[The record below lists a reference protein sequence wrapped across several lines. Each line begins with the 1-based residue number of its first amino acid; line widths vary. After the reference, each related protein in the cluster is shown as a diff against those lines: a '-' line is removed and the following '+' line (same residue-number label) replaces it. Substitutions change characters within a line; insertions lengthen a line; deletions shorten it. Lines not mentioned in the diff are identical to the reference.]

1 MANFITLVTP
11 EKPSLTVS
19 SIGTLF
25 ARHYGLHMVSC
36 QKLNSYEDLNFRI
49 EVESNGDN
57 SKETCGH
64 GYIFKV
70 LNKRNSQN
78 TKYIEAQLE
87 MMSRVYEIGILT
99 PRAVP
104 TLTGHL
110 YLTVNLPDEGCENSD
125 ITDTDSPYVVRLFEY
140 IPGTILQS
148 VPLTPGLCY
157 KVGEM
162 AGRVDTALK
171 GFDHSGLHGNKVIWH
186 LDHLPMIFNLLHMVE
201 DNGDREMASD
211 VIKTFQSRVLEHLNT
226 FSQGTIHGDF
236 NEGNILVTEAA
247 DDDRWRDEHDVS
259 AILDY
264 AHNGYLPYIFEV
276 AIAMAY
282 MSILSDNIPPQT
294 ASGYVLA
301 GYLTQNNLS
310 DSEID
315 VLKICVC
322 ARITQSLVIGAY
334 SFNVDPSN
342 VYTLNTAKI
351 GWPRLRQLWKMDTEQ
366 LVRDWR
372 NIARSCKVT
381 LVSD

>member
-1 MANFITLVTP
+1 MANFITLATL

-19 SIGTLF
+19 SIGTLL

-57 SKETCGH
+57 SKETCG
-64 GYIFKV
+64 
-70 LNKRNSQN
+70 L
-78 TKYIEAQLE
+78 EAQHE
-87 MMSRVYEIGILT
+87 MMSRVCEIGIFT

-110 YLTVNLPDEGCENSD
+110 YSTVNLPDEGCENTD
-125 ITDTDSPYVVRLFEY
+125 ITASLYVVRLFEY
-140 IPGTILQS
+140 IPGRILQS
-148 VPLTPGLCY
+148 APLTPGLCY
-157 KVGEM
+157 KVGVM
-162 AGRVDTALK
+162 TGRVDTALK
-171 GFDHSGLHGNKVIWH
+171 GFNHSGFHGQKITWH
-186 LDHLPMIFNLLHMVE
+186 PDHLPLIVNLLHVVE
-201 DNGDREMASD
+201 DNGDREMVSD
-211 VIKTFQSRVLEHLNT
+211 VVKTFQSRVLEHLNE
-226 FSQGTIHGDF
+226 FPQGTIHGDL

-247 DDDRWRDEHDVS
+247 DDDRWGDEHDVS

-264 AHNGYLPYIFEV
+264 GDSAYLPYIFEV

-301 GYLTQNNLS
+301 GYLTQNDLS
-310 DSEID
+310 DREIEL
-315 VLKICVC
+315 LKLCVC

-334 SFNVDPSN
+334 SFHVDPSN
-342 VYTLNTAKI
+342 IYTLNTAKI
-351 GWPRLRQLWKMDTEQ
+351 GWPRLRQLWEMDSEQ

-372 NIARSCKVT
+372 NIAGTCEKP
-381 LVSD
+381 LLADDEGDGDAGDAAAAADDDDD